1 MLAMPDEV
9 PANDTELIE
18 PALTP
23 RRPRRRW
30 RLTFRLGLLLFISV
44 CAVQGAQ
51 HTLKPLPRGVDVAGP
66 VVSVPAD
73 SIRLLT
79 DLTHAD
85 AYGRP
90 LIEQQIFDQVFA
102 IIANARDF
110 LVLDWFLFNDQRGA
124 LAPGQVFRPLS
135 SQLRDALIARKQA
148 LPGLRVLLVTDP
160 INDVY
165 GGDPSAD
172 LQALRAA
179 GIDVIVTDLDQLR
192 DSNPIYSSFWRT
204 AIDWWDGDASG
215 PGWLPHPLD
224 EGPSRV
230 TFRAWA
236 RLLNFKANH
245 RKLIIGDNGAGD
257 LVGIVTSAN
266 PHDAS
271 SAHSN
276 IALRVAGDALR
287 PLLESEIEIAR
298 FSGWRGNL
306 RPYEA
311 ADEPEIV
318 VRAPT
323 PSRFAPDIARV
334 QVLTEGAILAE
345 VLLHIAATARGDRI
359 DLAMFYL
366 AERAVAEAL
375 LQAAA
380 RGVDVRVILDPNK
393 DAFGRTKSGI
403 PNRPVASELVAAS
416 DGAIKVRWYRTH
428 GEQFHVKLLVIERG
442 QTVWLT
448 LGSANF
454 TRRNLRNFN
463 LEANLAVEVA
473 ADAPLA
479 GDITAYFE
487 RLWSNRDAPD
497 SEYTADYPTWADP
510 AQSSYWLYRL
520 MEGSGLSTF

>member
-1 MLAMPDEV
+1 
-9 PANDTELIE
+9 
-18 PALTP
+18 
-23 RRPRRRW
+23 
-30 RLTFRLGLLLFISV
+30 
-44 CAVQGAQ
+44 
-51 HTLKPLPRGVDVAGP
+51 
-66 VVSVPAD
+66 
-73 SIRLLT
+73 
-79 DLTHAD
+79 
-85 AYGRP
+85 
-90 LIEQQIFDQVFA
+90 
-102 IIANARDF
+102 
-110 LVLDWFLFNDQRGA
+110 
-124 LAPGQVFRPLS
+124 
-135 SQLRDALIARKQA
+135 
-148 LPGLRVLLVTDP
+148 
-160 INDVY
+160 
-165 GGDPSAD
+165 
-172 LQALRAA
+172 
-179 GIDVIVTDLDQLR
+179 
-192 DSNPIYSSFWRT
+192 
-204 AIDWWDGDASG
+204 
-215 PGWLPHPLD
+215 
-224 EGPSRV
+224 
-230 TFRAWA
+230 
-236 RLLNFKANH
+236 
-245 RKLIIGDNGAGD
+245 
-257 LVGIVTSAN
+257 
-266 PHDAS
+266 
-271 SAHSN
+271 
-276 IALRVAGDALR
+276 
-287 PLLESEIEIAR
+287 
-298 FSGWRGNL
+298 
-306 RPYEA
+306 
-311 ADEPEIV
+311 
-318 VRAPT
+318 
-323 PSRFAPDIARV
+323 PDIARV